1 MIAQRVREAVID
13 HLAMPAESR
22 VVVSQDTALRKE
34 LHAEA
39 FELEDLATDLEA
51 RFNITISEDEMA
63 AAQTVGDLV
72 KLVEGKVK

>member
-13 HLAMPAESR
+13 HLAMPDGEGI
-22 VVVSQDTALRKE
+22 VVSQDTALRKE

-39 FELEDLATDLEA
+39 FELEDLAFDLEA

>member
-13 HLAMPAESR
+13 HLAIPDGEGI
-22 VVVSQDTALRKE
+22 VVSQDTAIRKD

-39 FELEDLATDLEA
+39 FELEDLALDLEA
-51 RFNITISEDEMA
+51 RFNITISEDEMS

-72 KLVEGKVK
+72 KLVEGKI

>member
-13 HLAMPAESR
+13 HLAMTEDHR

-39 FELEDLATDLEA
+39 FELEDLAFDLEQ
-51 RFNITISEDEMA
+51 RFNITISEDEMS

-72 KLVEGKVK
+72 KLVEGKI

>member
-1 MIAQRVREAVID
+1 MIAQRILEAVND
-13 HLAMPAESR
+13 HLAMPADSG

-39 FELEDLATDLEA
+39 FELEDLTADLEQ

-72 KLVEGKVK
+72 KLVEGKI